1 MTGVTLSTTGQS
13 DVVLPV
19 DSTPLSVVAEL
30 LCKHWPGTAPSL
42 FVSGERAL
50 SPYSDESLASVA
62 REGDRIQVVCHHS
75 RDATNDRS
83 DVRVPAIILTGFLG
97 AGKTTLLNHF
107 LKRQSEMKVGVIEN
121 EFGAVAID
129 EALLAQSE
137 QQAEQV
143 VVLDNGCMC
152 CTVRG
157 DLLKAFEAVRQ
168 QMVTSGTRLDF
179 LIIETTGLADPVPIV
194 RTLRQTPG
202 INSHFRLDGVVTL
215 ADAKTIAT
223 RLAEA
228 GDTRSREVYQQL
240 AFANLMVLTKI
251 DLVSGSEALR
261 TVSKLKSLSDSSCQ
275 LTAAVRGVL
284 PGKLLTELRAFAL
297 DSVGAEVEAHA
308 SGHHGHSHGHHGHA
322 HHHQPDCDSHD
333 HSCCDHAC
341 ADSHD
346 CCEDHS
352 HPAPHPDDIGS
363 FSIVTPRAVDQLKFA
378 RWIRKLTKIPE
389 EAGIL
394 YRSKAILPINGCSRK
409 LVFHAV
415 GDVVEKD
422 FGPDWAPNECR
433 ECKIVFIGR
442 RLDQDWFTSSFND
455 CTVPLMRHPT
465 VASPWANVAPAIA
478 SFLGSGDAARM
489 SRVDLGSFHS
499 LQVPLGGAGSHPLNN
514 QVYLHSCAPIS
525 MVSAYMNSFTA
536 SKVKL
541 ATPCNTDFLFGKPMI
556 FDSAAE
562 VEACGI
568 TFQEVAETLDS
579 DTQSSIIEFGW
590 RRETVA
596 EYIGSL
602 SSANSVSTLVKASY
616 DNNGDID
623 ELRFRWKMSPAEQ
636 ADLEAVR
643 VSLQLVGG
651 KSTTGVYQL
660 SFHSVHPGFQV
671 HIPVDD
677 HRRPLFETEVLFHR
691 HHTVWTHLLSQSEP
705 FLRCLVRIKPVNSA
719 DGPLQ
724 NMCGCC

>member
-1 MTGVTLSTTGQS
+1 VCFFQRVMTGVTLCARGQR
-13 DVVLPV
+13 DVVVPV
-19 DSTPLSVVAEL
+19 DGTPLSVVAER
-30 LCKHWPGTAPSL
+30 LCNEWPGTAPSL

-50 SPYSDESLASVA
+50 SPFSDESLDNIA
-62 REGDRIQVVCHHS
+62 RDGDLIRVECHRTRDVVC
-75 RDATNDRS
+75 RDS
-83 DVRVPAIILTGFLG
+83 DGRVPVVILTGFLG

-107 LKRQSEMKVGVIEN
+107 LKGQSQMKVGVIEN

-129 EALLAQSE
+129 EALLAQAE

-157 DLLKAFEAVRQ
+157 DLLNAFEAVRQ
-168 QMVTSGTRLDF
+168 QMVRSGTRLDF
-179 LIIETTGLADPVPIV
+179 LIVETTGLADPVPIV

-215 ADAKTIAT
+215 ADAKTIST

-251 DLVSGSEALR
+251 DLVSGSEAVS
-261 TVSKLKSLSDSSCQ
+261 TVSKLRSLSDSSCQ
-275 LTAAVRGVL
+275 LVAAVRGAL
-284 PGKLLTELRAFAL
+284 PGKLLTELRAFTL
-297 DSVGAEVEAHA
+297 DSVGAEVDAHA
-308 SGHHGHSHGHHGHA
+308 NTGHGHSHHHGHSHGNGHA
-322 HHHQPDCDSHD
+322 ACD
-333 HSCCDHAC
+333 HSCS
-341 ADSHD
+341 DSHD
-346 CCEDHS
+346 CREDHS
-352 HPAPHPDDIGS
+352 QSAPHPDDIGS

-378 RWIRKLTKIPE
+378 RWIRKLTKIPD

-422 FGPDWAPNECR
+422 FGPDWGTNESR
-433 ECKIVFIGR
+433 ESKIVFIGR
-442 RLDQDWFTSSFND
+442 RLDKHWFTSSFND
-455 CTVPLMRHPT
+455 CTVSLIRPSA
-465 VASPWANVAPAIA
+465 VASPWASIAPSIA
-478 SFLGSGDAARM
+478 SFLSSRDAARM

-499 LQVPLGGAGSHPLNN
+499 LQMPLGGVGSHPLDND
-514 QVYLHSCAPIS
+514 VYLHTCAPVS
-525 MVSAYMNSFTA
+525 MVSAYMNAFIA
-536 SKVKL
+536 SQVQL
-541 ATPCNTDFLFGKPMI
+541 ATPCNTEFLFGKPMA
-556 FDSAAE
+556 FGSAAE

-590 RRETVA
+590 RRETVV

-602 SSANSVSTLVKASY
+602 SSANSVSTLVKACY
-616 DNNGDID
+616 ENNGDID

-636 ADLEAVR
+636 SDLEAVR

-691 HHTVWTHLLSQSEP
+691 HHAVWTHLLSQPEP